1 MPDWIKLKSQ
11 DLVKGLANTVFH
23 GEVICIKLHVCT
35 MHNKKKAS
43 ELFNLHVTKLHVAL
57 NVHQLMPL
65 KNVNMIGTTLNS
77 QSLLGPSMVT
87 KQKWSSQCKQIP
99 YKVMISKAAAR

>member
-1 MPDWIKLKSQ
+1 MPDRIKLKSQ
-11 DLVKGLANTVFH
+11 DLVKGFANAVLH

-43 ELFNLHVTKLHVAL
+43 ELFNLTKLAL
-57 NVHQLMPL
+57 NVHQLIPL
-65 KNVNMIGTTLNS
+65 KNVNTTETSLNS

-87 KQKWSSQCKQIP
+87 KQKWSSQCKYP
-99 YKVMISKAAAR
+99 YKVMTPKAAAR